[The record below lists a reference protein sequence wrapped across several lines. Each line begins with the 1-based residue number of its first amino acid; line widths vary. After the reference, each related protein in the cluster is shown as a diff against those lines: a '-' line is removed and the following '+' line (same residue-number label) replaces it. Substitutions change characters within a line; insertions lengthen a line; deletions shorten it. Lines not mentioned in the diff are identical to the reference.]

1 MSPLHWHSRTTMS
14 AEQIAAAFHGAD
26 PAPMIVLLVGVPAS
40 GKSSLVKSFEQLG
53 WTRLSKDRIRLQLYG
68 DEAARRDEAL
78 VERLFVEELLAA
90 LLAGANIIVDTTN
103 VFCEH
108 RQAVLSLAREHNYK
122 RRYLIHF
129 ALPLHLCLK
138 RNALRPRV
146 VNPEVIRMFHDQLHH
161 RGGYP
166 QASEG
171 ELIRLRPRHLG
182 QYRVLSSAGTS
193 C

>member
-1 MSPLHWHSRTTMS
+1 MKELHRQSRATLS
-14 AEQIAAAFHGAD
+14 ADQIAGAFHGAS

-40 GKSSLVKSFEQLG
+40 GKSSLVKSFELLG
-53 WTRLSKDRIRLQLYG
+53 WTRLSKDRIRFELYG

-78 VERLFVEELLAA
+78 VERLFVEELMAA

-103 VFCEH
+103 VFSEH
-108 RQAVLSLAREHNYK
+108 RQVVWRLAREHNYK
-122 RRYLIHF
+122 GRYLIHF

-138 RNALRPRV
+138 RNALRSRV

-171 ELIRLRPRHLG
+171 ELLRLRPRQLG
-182 QYRVLSSAGTS
+182 QYRVLFSVGTS